1 MFPFSC
7 PFPPSGEVAGL
18 ARHGL
23 QPCGIGAVR
32 HVCHA
37 VVSSCHLDIPASAPA
52 IDRTGFVV
60 VKEKKSSSDALRR

>member
-1 MFPFSC
+1 MFPFPC
-7 PFPPSGEVAGL
+7 PFPLSGVVSGL
-18 ARHGL
+18 TRHHL

-37 VVSSCHLDIPASAPA
+37 VASLCHLDTPTSAPA